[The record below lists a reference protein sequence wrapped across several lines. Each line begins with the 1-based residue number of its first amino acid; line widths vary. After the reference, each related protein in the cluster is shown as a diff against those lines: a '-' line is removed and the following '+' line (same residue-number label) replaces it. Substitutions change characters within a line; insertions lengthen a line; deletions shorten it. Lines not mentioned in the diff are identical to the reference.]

1 MAGHVPRDRCSLRY
15 QAFVYL
21 GSERARVRTG
31 SKCIAVISRLSSPHC
46 GGRAPC
52 GTCIVQ
58 TDFSGCPAGRIIIKK
73 MKSMIRLHVIIM
85 TEKPGHFE
93 QGRWVLDSEPP
104 APQPAA
110 DAIDKRLSD
119 ATRAVIS
126 SVDNVMTV
134 TRDLVTTDEGKQ
146 FIDKTIQDTQVQI
159 RQTFE
164 DMVSRIRAEL
174 DKKIKR

>member
-21 GSERARVRTG
+21 CKRGHGFEPEANS
-31 SKCIAVISRLSSPHC
+31 SRRFHSNHPQTVL
-46 GGRAPC
+46 APC
-52 GTCIVQ
+52 SSCIIQ
-58 TDFSGCPAGRIIIKK
+58 TDLSGRPAGRIIIKK

>member
-1 MAGHVPRDRCSLRY
+1 
-15 QAFVYL
+15 
-21 GSERARVRTG
+21 
-31 SKCIAVISRLSSPHC
+31 
-46 GGRAPC
+46 
-52 GTCIVQ
+52 
-58 TDFSGCPAGRIIIKK
+58 